1 MARPLKPVD
10 IRQVEALARIDCT
23 DAEIAAVLDFTP
35 QGWRKRKGRRDGQEI
50 VSAIEKGRHA
60 GNMSLRRK
68 QFEQAMGG
76 NTTMLIWLGKQ
87 RLGQRD
93 VRRVEVDEERSRKRI
108 AALEA
113 ALGGELGIDGRG
125 AVVEG
130 RDGLSPDAGDGAGTQ
145 RAPAPG

>member
-10 IRQVEALARIDCT
+10 PRQVEALARIDCT
-23 DAEIAAVLDFTP
+23 DAEIAGVLDFTP
-35 QGWRKRKGRRDGQEI
+35 QGWRKRKGRRDGQAI
-50 VSAIEKGRHA
+50 VSAIEKGRQG

-87 RLGQRD
+87 RLGQKD
-93 VRRVEVDEERSRKRI
+93 TRRVEVSEEQERKRI

-113 ALGGELGIDGRG
+113 ALVGELGIDGRG
-125 AVVEG
+125 AGPVGSGGENARAE
-130 RDGLSPDAGDGAGTQ
+130 RDRT
-145 RAPAPG
+145 R

>member
-10 IRQVEALARIDCT
+10 LRQVEALARIDCT

-35 QGWRKRKGRRDGQEI
+35 QGWRKRKGRRDGEAI
-50 VSAIEKGRHA
+50 VSAREKGRQA

-93 VRRVEVDEERSRKRI
+93 VRRVEVDEKQARERI

-113 ALGGELGIDGRG
+113 ALAGDLGMEGIAAGPGGSGREEAG
-125 AVVEG
+125 AE
-130 RDGLSPDAGDGAGTQ
+130 RDGTG
-145 RAPAPG
+145 